1 MTQPSSALIWDSFT
15 RLFHWLLVASI
26 GLAWWTAEQGG
37 DWMEWHLRC
46 GYAVLS
52 LVGFRLIWGFVGSRY
67 ARFGSF
73 VRSPANTLDYAKSLK
88 AGSAPEYQGHNP
100 LGGWM
105 VIALLLLALTQAAT
119 GLFANDDIF
128 TEGPLASLI
137 SYDLSIEIT
146 RWHEALFNVILVAIG
161 LHLAGVFFHQ
171 LVKKE
176 KLIQAMIHGRKP
188 AAPQT
193 AITSQHWLRGLILA
207 AAFAG
212 LFVWLGF

>member
-1 MTQPSSALIWDSFT
+1 
-15 RLFHWLLVASI
+15 
-26 GLAWWTAEQGG
+26 
-37 DWMEWHLRC
+37 MEWHMRC

-67 ARFGSF
+67 ARFGNF
-73 VRSPANTLDYAKSLK
+73 VRSPTNTLNYAKSLK

-146 RWHEALFNVILVAIG
+146 RWHETLFNVILVAIG

-188 AAPQT
+188 AAPEA
-193 AITSQHWLRGLILA
+193 AIRSQNSLRGTVLIVI
-207 AAFAG
+207 FAG
-212 LFVWLGF
+212 LFFWFGF